1 MENFCSVVFQQ
12 IFEKWE
18 IKSDWENEIISE
30 KKKKFLLTSFQ
41 RQQKNLKL
49 KIFQLFWKKKKN
61 SFVNIKR
68 KFLNINKACQNI
80 DIPTKTVS

>member
-1 MENFCSVVFQQ
+1 MTHL
-12 IFEKWE
+12 
-18 IKSDWENEIISE
+18 
-30 KKKKFLLTSFQ
+30 KKHSTI
-41 RQQKNLKL
+41 LK
-49 KIFQLFWKKKKN
+49 KKKKN